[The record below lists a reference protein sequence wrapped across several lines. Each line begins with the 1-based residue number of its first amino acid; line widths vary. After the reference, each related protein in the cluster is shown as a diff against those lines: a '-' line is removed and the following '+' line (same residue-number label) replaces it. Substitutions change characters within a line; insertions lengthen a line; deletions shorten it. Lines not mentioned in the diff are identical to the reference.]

1 MNSKDNNF
9 YFVHGLFCEEIS
21 NPLAQ
26 IRQFM
31 DDHPNEFIIFD
42 CQHFYKFLNG
52 DYERL
57 ERIFIKY
64 FSDKFFTS
72 HDGSL
77 PQLTLNKANSLQ
89 KQLLVIYRCS
99 HVPKEFW
106 DSDSWPTPW
115 PNQINIKKLET
126 YLENSIKYRDPS
138 KGYVTQC
145 VLTPPLKFI
154 VPR

>member
-1 MNSKDNNF
+1 MNQKDNNF
-9 YFVHGLFCEEIS
+9 YFVHGLYCEEIS

-42 CQHFYKFLNG
+42 CQHFYTFSNG
-52 DYERL
+52 DYGRL
-57 ERIFIKY
+57 EHIFVKY

-77 PQLTLNKANSLQ
+77 DQLTLNKANSLQ

-106 DSDSWPTPW
+106 DSDMWPTPW
-115 PNQINIKKLET
+115 PNQMNLKKLET
-126 YLENSIKYRDPS
+126 YLEKSITYRDPA

-145 VLTPPLKFI
+145 VLTPPVKFI
-154 VPR
+154 LPR